1 MCLGNQ
7 TTLRLPVVN
16 SEYILWRKQWTAI
29 ATELRPDTATA
40 ATISCSSVK
49 FPNIHRLLTIL
60 GTLTVEV

>member
-40 ATISCSSVK
+40 AISNCSSVK

-60 GTLTVEV
+60 GTLPVEV